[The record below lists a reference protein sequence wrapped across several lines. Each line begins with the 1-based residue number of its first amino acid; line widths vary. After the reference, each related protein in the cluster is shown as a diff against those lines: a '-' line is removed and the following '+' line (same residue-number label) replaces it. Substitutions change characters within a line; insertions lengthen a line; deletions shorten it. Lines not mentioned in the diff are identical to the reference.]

1 VNFALFVEGPT
12 ERAVPAFLKRWLD
25 PRLSHPV
32 GVKPVRF
39 HGSGDYLKSFAQ
51 RAKKDIDSGG
61 LIAVVGL
68 LDLYGASLSYPP
80 NLTADAKYALAKTEL
95 ERRVGDPRF
104 RQHFAAH
111 ETEAW
116 LLSDPGIFPAAIRDR
131 LANEADRPESVNFEE
146 PPAKLLHRV
155 YRAHR
160 REYKKV
166 VDGSALLNKT
176 ALAHWGCG
184 DAPSLGDAHWS
195 TPDNRGHEV

>member
-1 VNFALFVEGPT
+1 M
-12 ERAVPAFLKRWLD
+12 
-25 PRLSHPV
+25 
-32 GVKPVRF
+32 
-39 HGSGDYLKSFAQ
+39 
-51 RAKKDIDSGG
+51 
-61 LIAVVGL
+61 IAVVGL

-104 RQHFAAH
+104 RQHFAVH